1 MSSKSETVL
10 AELSPNFHTLAVIAH
25 SLISNMTLPRGPD
38 TQKVVVNTQVAG
50 STVSFISIQ
59 DLLGSADVS
68 LSDA

>member
-1 MSSKSETVL
+1 MSSNSETGL
-10 AELSPNFHTLAVIAH
+10 AELSPNCHTLAVIAH
-25 SLISNMTLPRGPD
+25 SLISNMTLPQGPD
-38 TQKVVVNTQVAG
+38 TQKVVNTQVAG